1 MMIINSS
8 HDPSEKHEDIHTMAI
23 IEIIVAWEP
32 AEPQKINLS
41 LEDVDVD
48 MSGEGEVLVE
58 MCAAGICHTD
68 IVLSSVPT

>member
-8 HDPSEKHEDIHTMAI
+8 HDPSEKHGDIHTMAT

-41 LEDVDVD
+41 LEDVDDD
-48 MSGEGEVLVE
+48 MPGEGEVLVE
-58 MCAAGICHTD
+58 MCAAGI
-68 IVLSSVPT
+68 